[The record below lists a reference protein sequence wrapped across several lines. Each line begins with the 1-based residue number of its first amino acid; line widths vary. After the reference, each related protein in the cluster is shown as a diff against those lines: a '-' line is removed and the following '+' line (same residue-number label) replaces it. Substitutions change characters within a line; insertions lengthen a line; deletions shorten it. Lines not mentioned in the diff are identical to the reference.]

1 MIAVLLADGFEEI
14 EALGTVDILRR
25 CGENVKTVAV
35 AEGTNIVNG
44 GHNIPV
50 VCDINIYENG
60 DQLASAEVIVL
71 PGGLLGVENLG
82 KSEEVERRVRSVVQR
97 GGYAAAIC
105 AAPTLLAK
113 YGLLED
119 QVAVCYPGMEDEL
132 TGAYKGVERAVIS
145 GNIITSKAAGT
156 TEVFA
161 QTIMKAIGKE
171 HICREIIEKMYY

>member
-1 MIAVLLADGFEEI
+1 MIAVLLAEGFEEI

-25 CGENVKTVAV
+25 CGEEVKMVAV
-35 AEGTNIVNG
+35 AENNIVNG

-50 VCDINIYENG
+50 VADVNIHENYEQIMN
-60 DQLASAEVIVL
+60 AEVVVL

-82 KSEEVERRVRSVVQR
+82 NSSKVEELIHEILKKD
-97 GGYAAAIC
+97 GYVAAIC

-132 TGAYKGVERAVIS
+132 TGAYKGVEKAVIS
-145 GNIITSKAAGT
+145 GNVITSKAAGT

-161 QTIMKAIGKE
+161 QTIMKALGKE
-171 HICREIIEKMYY
+171 QICKEIIAKMYY